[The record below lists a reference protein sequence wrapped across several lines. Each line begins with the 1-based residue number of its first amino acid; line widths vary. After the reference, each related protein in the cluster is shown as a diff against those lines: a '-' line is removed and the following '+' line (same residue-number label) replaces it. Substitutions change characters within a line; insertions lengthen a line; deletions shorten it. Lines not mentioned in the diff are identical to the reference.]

1 MKTVVA
7 IHTAITMVEP
17 TKALFAEHL
26 PNVRLINIAD
36 DSLIQDVIKAGEV
49 PEPVRKRLFSY
60 YNAAIDAGA
69 DVIFNTCSSVGDV
82 AIEGREKVSVPLV
95 KIDDAMAEKAVRT
108 YKRIGVLATLPT
120 TLDPTARLVQKFST
134 ELNKPVEIEKGL
146 AEGAFQ
152 KLTEGDVDSHNKK
165 ILETA
170 LALANKVDAF
180 VLAQGSMAKM
190 QDEIIKQTG
199 KDVLSSPLLGT
210 LQVKSVLESLK

>member
-7 IHTAITMVEP
+7 IHTATTMVEP
-17 TKALFAEHL
+17 TKALFAEYL
-26 PNVRLINIAD
+26 PDVRLINIAD
-36 DSLIQDVIKAGEV
+36 DSLIQDVIRANEV
-49 PEPVRKRLFSY
+49 PTAVKKRLVSY
-60 YNAAIDAGA
+60 YNAALDAGA

-82 AIEGREKVSVPLV
+82 AILARDLLPVPLV
-95 KIDDAMAEKAVRT
+95 KIDDAMAEKAVRK
-108 YKRIGVLATLPT
+108 YNKIGVLATLPT
-120 TLDPTARLVQKFST
+120 TLAPTARLLQKFSD
-134 ELNKPVEIEKGL
+134 ELGKPVQIEKGL

-152 KLTEGDVDSHNKK
+152 QLMEGNVDAHNAK

-170 LALANKVDAF
+170 VALAEKVDAF

-210 LQVKSVLESLK
+210 LQVKSVIDSLT